1 MRGLMDSGDIVLH
14 NSTLAFRYF
23 GAPVGEEKFF
33 DLEYCPKCGQR
44 IVVGRHSVTVASVP
58 PVARPPAPV
67 AEAKVKSRDNHVMVV
82 AGLLGVGL
90 FIFVQFA
97 FGMLSDF
104 LGWNIAE
111 AAEQC
116 KVLYTSGNIPMY
128 SCGTP

>member
-1 MRGLMDSGDIVLH
+1 VI
-14 NSTLAFRYF
+14 
-23 GAPVGEEKFF
+23 
-33 DLEYCPKCGQR
+33 YCYG
-44 IVVGRHSVTVASVP
+44 IIFY
-58 PVARPPAPV
+58 
-67 AEAKVKSRDNHVMVV
+67 HVMVV
-82 AGLLGVGL
+82 AGILGVGL

-104 LGWNIAE
+104 MDWNLAE